1 LTGEEQTSINV
12 AWKQLPL
19 QGYSS
24 VWRMQHQQTHKPV
37 YPAFYI
43 KLCVLSFWPAA
54 VCNDC
59 RSKAQADASAAAPC
73 LLSSPVLPVL
83 LQHPCIQHCSTAC
96 ILLCTAK
103 AFEQPITQ
111 YMRGQL
117 DVQCNMQQQ
126 GASSCQLRGDF
137 LDWLA
142 QYGCLAKTLKL
153 QLYPAYQPTC
163 SSMAAFAAALK
174 LAAKQQSACRTAAAA
189 GGSRGSGLAL
199 QAFEAPA
206 SSVAV
211 LQALPAA
218 SLTRLDPGQLVYAEL
233 DDKITAPRKA
243 LQRLTSLQEL
253 TLHKGDASVLLQAT
267 SKLLQLRSLNAK
279 QLSAAGIG
287 AFKHLPPQL
296 QSCTFTA
303 DLSGAASGLSAD
315 EVGAG
320 KQVSPQQLN

>member
-1 LTGEEQTSINV
+1 
-12 AWKQLPL
+12 
-19 QGYSS
+19 
-24 VWRMQHQQTHKPV
+24 M
-37 YPAFYI
+37 
-43 KLCVLSFWPAA
+43 
-54 VCNDC
+54 
-59 RSKAQADASAAAPC
+59 
-73 LLSSPVLPVL
+73 
-83 LQHPCIQHCSTAC
+83 QHCSTAC

-117 DVQCNMQQQ
+117 NVQCNMQHQ

-163 SSMAAFAAALK
+163 SSMAAIAAALK
-174 LAAKQQSACRTAAAA
+174 LAAKQQTACRTAAA
-189 GGSRGSGLAL
+189 GGSRSSCLSL

-206 SSVAV
+206 SSIAV

-218 SLTRLDPGQLVYAEL
+218 CLSRLDPGQLVYAEL
-233 DDKITAPRKA
+233 DDRITAPRKA
-243 LQRLTSLQEL
+243 LQRLSSLREL
-253 TLHKGDASVLLQAT
+253 TLHKGDANVLLQAT
-267 SKLLQLRSLNAK
+267 SKLLQLQSLNAK
-279 QLSAAGIG
+279 QLSAAGVG

-303 DLSGAASGLSAD
+303 DLSGGASGLSAD
-315 EVGAG
+315 EVGG
-320 KQVSPQQLN
+320 VKQMPQQQQQQQ